1 MSCTTDIFWQT
12 PGLNGVPGYIHWYF
26 QSLTA
31 CYSPKL
37 SFLNEQSG
45 LKNKTKNPTL
55 IRPVFHWL
63 ILFQLPNCISVH
75 CKHQRLTNPLHI
87 LCCIVVYWL
96 SCSLQSVVGW
106 LLFFTYS
113 VWSVVSTVGYSCSA
127 FAEALR
133 LLARLVVWY
142 HPKVSDAF
150 GCCTRVAC
158 LVVALCLAFC
168 FMHRL
173 VAIFI
178 GLRLFL

>member
-1 MSCTTDIFWQT
+1 MECLDLLIDTVSSC
-12 PGLNGVPGYIHWYF
+12 N
-26 QSLTA
+26 SLLQ
-31 CYSPKL
+31 PKM
-37 SFLNEQSG
+37 FFFEWTVWTK
-45 LKNKTKNPTL
+45 KNKNPTL

-75 CKHQRLTNPLHI
+75 CKHRRSTNPLHI
-87 LCCIVVYWL
+87 LCYIVVYWL
-96 SCSLQSVVGW
+96 SSSLKSAVGW
-106 LLFFTYS
+106 LLLFTYS

-150 GCCTRVAC
+150 GCRTRVAC

-173 VAIFI
+173 VAIST